1 MTSGDETKWRHD
13 LKNQIGIV
21 LGFSELLLND
31 FDGTSAHRADVQEI
45 YNAAQ
50 RSLDLLAKLST
61 AAAERHDSEH

>member
-21 LGFSELLLND
+21 LGFSELLLNEIEE
-31 FDGTSAHRADVQEI
+31 TSPFRADVQEI

-50 RSLDLLAKLST
+50 RSMELVAKLST
-61 AAAERHDSEH
+61 AAAERRQPER